1 MKACTMSQLWSF
13 IGQKKNREILAWI
26 GGGLAV
32 AIAGLWTAL
41 VYFSTPDKTTTSSP
55 NVEASCGSV
64 GVGGSVSG
72 TTITA
77 SNAGN
82 CPEPK
87 P

>member
-1 MKACTMSQLWSF
+1 MRQLWSF

-26 GGGLAV
+26 GGGVAV
-32 AIAGLWTAL
+32 FVTGLWTAFI
-41 VYFSTPDKTTTSSP
+41 YFSAPDKTKTSSP

-64 GVGGSVSG
+64 GVGGNVSG

-77 SNAGN
+77 SNSGG
-82 CPEPK
+82 CPEQK